1 MTARAETV
9 AVRTSSTTESVGEV
23 IVAGPDDSDEN
34 DKDDNRGTHLSVHS
48 MRATN
53 RTSETIVNA
62 LNPITFLLHKR
73 ALQLTEYL

>member
-23 IVAGPDDSDEN
+23 IVEGPDNSDEN
-34 DKDDNRGTHLSVHS
+34 DEDDDRDTHLSVHS

-53 RTSETIVNA
+53 RTSETMLNA
-62 LNPITFLLHKR
+62 LSPITYPLH
-73 ALQLTEYL
+73 Q